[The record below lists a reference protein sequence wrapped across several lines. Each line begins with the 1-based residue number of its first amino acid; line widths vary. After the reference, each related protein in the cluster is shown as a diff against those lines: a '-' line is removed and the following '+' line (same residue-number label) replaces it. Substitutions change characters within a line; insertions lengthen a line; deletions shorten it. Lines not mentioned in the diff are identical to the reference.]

1 MVKDVVKMVPVPNN
15 WTNYFQPP
23 DLAVNKSSKDFL
35 LQETQSWYY
44 KKRVKQMEAG
54 KQSDEIKVDV
64 HISLVKMLHA
74 K

>member
-44 KKRVKQMEAG
+44 KKELSRWKLEN
-54 KQSDEIKVDV
+54 
-64 HISLVKMLHA
+64 SLTKLKLMFTFP
-74 K
+74 